1 MQLLGMLKE
10 SIIFAMPMANKRVI
24 VSVTNDLVTDQRVHK
39 VCTYLHDKGCDV
51 TLVGRKLKS
60 SAPLNRDYK
69 TKRMRLLFAKGA
81 LFYAE
86 YNKRLFFYLLFKKAD
101 VLLANDLDTLLAN
114 KTASRFKSCE
124 LVYDS
129 HEFFTEVP
137 ELVNRPKV
145 QKIWERIERRIFPKL
160 KHIYTVN
167 NSIAGLYKDR
177 YNKEIKVVRNVSR
190 RYQPTNVPTKEELGL
205 PVDKRI
211 IILQGAGINIDR
223 GSEELLEAMNH
234 LSNFHLLIVGAGD
247 VVPLLKD
254 KAKGRT
260 DVTFIGRKNYESM
273 MEYTANADIGVSLD
287 KDTNMNYRYSLP
299 NKIFDYIHAGVP
311 VLVSNLVEVR
321 SIIDHYQVGSV
332 IPSHDPEQI
341 AESIRTFFLG
351 LDQDDLSKKLA
362 AAANELNWDNETKV
376 LDSIYD
382 PILNS

>member
-1 MQLLGMLKE
+1 MLKE
-10 SIIFAMPMANKRVI
+10 CIIFAMPMSNKRVI

-39 VCTYLHDKGCDV
+39 VCTYLHEKGCDV
-51 TLVGRKLKS
+51 TLVGRKFKS
-60 SAPLNRDYK
+60 SVSLNREYK
-69 TKRMRLLFAKGA
+69 TKRMRLLFTKGA

-101 VLLANDLDTLLAN
+101 ILLANDLDTLLAN
-114 KTASRFKSCE
+114 KTASRFKSCI

-137 ELVNRPKV
+137 ELVNRPRV
-145 QKIWERIERRIFPKL
+145 QRVWERIERRIFPKL
-160 KHIYTVN
+160 QHIYTVN
-167 NSIAGLYKDR
+167 KSIAKLYQDR

-190 RYQPTNVPTKEELGL
+190 RFEPTNIPSREELGL
-205 PVDKRI
+205 PTDKRI

-223 GSEELLEAMNH
+223 GSEELLEAMNY
-234 LSNFHLLIVGAGD
+234 LTNFHLLIVGSGD
-247 VVPLLKD
+247 VVPMLKN
-254 KAKGRT
+254 KAEGRL
-260 DVTFIGRKNYESM
+260 DVTFVGRKNYETM

-299 NKIFDYIHAGVP
+299 NKIFDYIHAGIP
-311 VLVSNLVEVR
+311 VLVSDLVEVR
-321 SIIDHYQVGSV
+321 SIIDQYQIGAV
-332 IPSHDPEQI
+332 IPSHDPEVI

-351 LDQDDLSKKLA
+351 LNQEELSQKLA
-362 AAANELNWDNETKV
+362 FAAAELNWNNETKV